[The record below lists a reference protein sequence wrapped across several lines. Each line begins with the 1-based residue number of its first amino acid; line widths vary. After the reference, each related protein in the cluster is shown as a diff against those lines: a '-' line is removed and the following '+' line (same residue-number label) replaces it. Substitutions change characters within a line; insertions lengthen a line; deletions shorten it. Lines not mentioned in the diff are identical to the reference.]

1 MAGTRGDDVHTRDE
15 SQGESRDYA
24 RWPGS
29 TVGLMIDRL
38 LSLGGALGSSS
49 SSSSTSSS
57 SSEISRRRRER
68 RSFVLL
74 SLCSVCVSYT
84 PTTLPF
90 CCSGKRLNATRL
102 SLAREKSI
110 CVSKIRFYNAM
121 DCELVPCLSFPGFS
135 FTRILWPKCQ
145 ARSAPLDRQRKN
157 ELPRERRRR
166 GGRDVTGES
175 GHPGISILCMVAAL
189 STPALTWSEKRAGYK
204 RSSKGGALYYEGL
217 LT

>member
-38 LSLGGALGSSS
+38 LSLSAARWVAAAAATAAPAVAAARYLAA
-49 SSSSTSSS
+49 
-57 SSEISRRRRER
+57 RDAPL
-68 RSFVLL
+68 FCLACVL
-74 SLCSVCVSYT
+74 SASYT

-121 DCELVPCLSFPGFS
+121 DCELVPCLSSPGFS

-175 GHPGISILCMVAAL
+175 RHPGISILCMVAAL